1 MDKVVKYIEDN
12 LGIAVKLTA
21 IDPAFIKQFPVFI
34 AGMYKFYM
42 GEINGQ
48 PVLFLKWLSDS
59 AIAPGNFLKH
69 ENLMKK
75 YCQYPVVFVFDSIP
89 SYNKSRMTSL
99 GINFIVTDSQIYLPE
114 LFIILSKNKKEQT
127 KEAYKKLSPTAQTM
141 LLYYLY
147 GSKNDFTLA
156 EIQDALNMPYPTVC
170 KAVDLL
176 QKLDLCSTVGYRNK
190 KVHFEN
196 IKAKLLDRALEY
208 MSSPVK
214 RVVFSEKTPNRS
226 CVSGID
232 ALAEFTM
239 INGQYERK
247 QVAVSY
253 EDYKKMDFFSVED
266 RFLPVCV
273 EVWSYSPH
281 LFSANGIVDKISLYL
296 SLKEDN
302 DERIQHELN
311 KMIQQIW

>member
-1 MDKVVKYIEDN
+1 MDKVIKYIEAN
-12 LGIAVKLTA
+12 LGITVKLTA
-21 IDPAFIKQFPVFI
+21 IDPAFVKQFPVFV
-34 AGMYKFYM
+34 AGMYKFYI
-42 GEINGQ
+42 GEISGQ
-48 PVLFLKWLSDS
+48 PVLFLRWLSDNT
-59 AIAPGNFLKH
+59 IAPSNFLKH
-69 ENLMKK
+69 ESLMKK

-99 GINFIVTDSQIYLPE
+99 GINFIVKDSQIYLPE

-127 KEAYKKLSPTAQTM
+127 KEASKKLSPSAQAV

-147 GSKNDFTLA
+147 GNKNDFSLT
-156 EIQDALNMPYPTVC
+156 EIQNSLNMPYPTVC
-170 KAVDLL
+170 IAVDLL
-176 QKLDLCSTVGYRNK
+176 QKLDLCTTVGYRNK
-190 KVHFEN
+190 TVHFEDT
-196 IKAKLLDRALEY
+196 KAKLLDRALEY
-208 MSSPVK
+208 MRSPVK
-214 RVVFSEKTPNRS
+214 RVIFSEKTPNRS

-247 QVAVSY
+247 QVAIDY
-253 EDYKKMDFFSVED
+253 DDYKKMDSYSTVD
-266 RFLPVCV
+266 QFLPVHV
-273 EVWSYSPH
+273 EVWNYSPY

-296 SLKEDN
+296 SLREDN

>member
-1 MDKVVKYIEDN
+1 MDKVIKYIEAN
-12 LGIAVKLTA
+12 LGITVKLTA
-21 IDPAFIKQFPVFI
+21 IDPAFVKQFPVFV
-34 AGMYKFYM
+34 AGMYKFYI
-42 GEINGQ
+42 GEISGQ
-48 PVLFLKWLSDS
+48 PVLFLRWLSDNT
-59 AIAPGNFLKH
+59 IAPSNFLKH
-69 ENLMKK
+69 ESLMKK

-99 GINFIVTDSQIYLPE
+99 GINFIVKDSQIYLPE

-127 KEAYKKLSPTAQTM
+127 KETPKKLSPAAQTV
-141 LLYYLY
+141 LLYFLY
-147 GSKNDFTLA
+147 GKKNDFSLT
-156 EIQDALNMPYPTVC
+156 EIQHALNMPYPTVC

-176 QKLDLCSTVGYRNK
+176 QKLDLCTTVGYRNK
-190 KVHFEN
+190 TVHFEDT
-196 IKAKLLDRALEY
+196 KAKLLDRALEY

-214 RVVFSEKTPNRS
+214 KVVFSEKMPNRS

-247 QVAVSY
+247 QVAISH